1 MRKFLCY
8 DTNDAASG
16 KIDVDSRGMLKSTG
30 SSAQADWNQND
41 DTQPD
46 YVKNRPFYTGDP
58 VETVFVEESTV
69 MIEDHDGLYGANFPS
84 TFEAT
89 VGETYKVSWDG
100 ATYECT
106 CVDLDGMPVIGN
118 LSIVGAGSDT
128 GEPFMM
134 GVFNGVGIYIVTA
147 DTSAS
152 HTFSIS
158 GMVAPVVKIDP
169 KYLPASSKPAGNSYL
184 TFSSPSSFTLRYYF
198 HIKTWDGTL
207 EYFASDK
214 TWTVWDGTT
223 TLSAV
228 ADDGEYVLY
237 LRGTGNTNI
246 TGVDERSR
254 LVLTGTDIK
263 CIGNI
268 ENLLDYTTVASG
280 EHPAMADHC
289 YAYMFNGCTN
299 LTQAPALPATTLA
312 GYCYQGMFRGCT
324 SLTQAPV
331 LPATT
336 LDEYCYADMFSNCT
350 SLTQVPALSATTLT
364 NNCYQAMFAGC
375 TSLTQAPALPATT
388 LAGYCYQA
396 MFHGCTSLTQAPTLP
411 ATTLA
416 VGCYTIM
423 FSGCTSLTQAPALPA
438 TTLAGNCYN
447 DMFHGCTSLTQ
458 VPALPATTLA
468 ENCYQSMFR
477 GCTNLTQAPALP
489 ATTLVNSCYANMF
502 HGCTSLTQAP
512 ALPATTLANFCY
524 SNMFKGCTSL
534 KLSSTQ
540 TGEYMQEYSIPSS
553 GSGTAAA
560 NALANMF
567 ASTGG
572 TFTGTPEINTTY
584 YLSTDN
590 MIVRETEIATLN
602 GYVGAMIDAH
612 SVILPSSTEGSTK
625 KFKITVD
632 DTGTISA
639 TEVTT

>member
-16 KIDVDSRGMLKSTG
+16 KIDVDSRGILKSTG

-41 DTQPD
+41 GTQPD

-58 VETVFVEESTV
+58 VETMLVEESTV
-69 MIEDHDGLYGANFPS
+69 MFEDRDGLYGAEFPS

-100 ATYECT
+100 TVYECT
-106 CVDLDGMPVIGN
+106 YVSDDPPFIGN
-118 LSIVGAGSDT
+118 LSIVGAGPDT
-128 GEPFMM
+128 GEPFIMAAGDGAITM
-134 GVFNGVGIYIVTA
+134 ATA
-147 DTSAS
+147 DTSSS

-158 GMVAPVVKIDP
+158 GVVEPVVKIDP
-169 KYLPASSKPAGNSYL
+169 KYLPASSKPAGKSYL
-184 TFSSPSSFTLRYYF
+184 TFSSLSSFTLRYAQNLG
-198 HIKTWDGTL
+198 KWDGTL

-237 LRGTGNTNI
+237 LRGTGNTYI
-246 TGVDERSR
+246 TDNDERR
-254 LVLTGTDIK
+254 HLFLTGTNIK

-268 ENLLDYTTVASG
+268 ENLLDYATVASG
-280 EHPAMADHC
+280 KHPAMADNC
-289 YAYMFNGCTN
+289 YAYMFS
-299 LTQAPALPATTLA
+299 
-312 GYCYQGMFRGCT
+312 GCT
-324 SLTQAPV
+324 SLTQAPTLSATTLADHCYARMFKGCTGLTQAPT

-336 LDEYCYADMFSNCT
+336 LANYCYYNMFD
-350 SLTQVPALSATTLT
+350 
-364 NNCYQAMFAGC
+364 GC

-388 LAGYCYQA
+388 LATSCYFN
-396 MFHGCTSLTQAPTLP
+396 MFNGCTALTQAPALP

-416 VGCYTIM
+416 DSCYAYM

-438 TTLAGNCYN
+438 TTLTASCYR
-447 DMFHGCTSLTQ
+447 
-458 VPALPATTLA
+458 
-468 ENCYQSMFR
+468 SMF
-477 GCTNLTQAPALP
+477 
-489 ATTLVNSCYANMF
+489 S
-502 HGCTSLTQAP
+502 GCTSLTQAP

-524 SNMFKGCTSL
+524 QIMFSGCTSLTQTPALPATTLTASCYSSMFDGCTSLTQAPALPATTLTASCYSSMFDGCTSLTQAPALPATTLENGCYQRMFNGCTSL

-540 TGEYMQEYSIPSS
+540 TEEYMQEYRIPSS
-553 GSGTAAA
+553 GAGTAAA
-560 NALANMF
+560 KALTNMF
-567 ASTGG
+567 TGTGG
-572 TFTGTPEINTTY
+572 TFKGTPSINTTY

-590 MIVRETEIATLN
+590 MIIRETEIATLN